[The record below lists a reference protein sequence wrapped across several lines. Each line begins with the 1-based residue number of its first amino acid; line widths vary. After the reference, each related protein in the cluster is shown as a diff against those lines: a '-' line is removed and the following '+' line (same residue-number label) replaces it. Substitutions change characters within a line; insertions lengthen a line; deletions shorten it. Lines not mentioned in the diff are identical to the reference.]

1 VASPAF
7 WSVYLDPLFSE
18 LRRVGIG
25 CHLAGVWMG
34 AVGYA
39 DDIILLAP
47 SRDAAQ
53 KMLSICEVFAGKNNI
68 KFSTDLNPTKSKCKA
83 VYVTGP
89 RGGGL
94 QKPAPLLLC
103 GRALPWVDRAEHLG
117 HALSEDG
124 TMRRDA
130 REKRAQFIDLS
141 VKIRE
146 TFGFAHPVEQLKAVE
161 KYCTSVYGS
170 NLYDFNNTEFGMIC
184 SAWRT
189 GVKLAWDV
197 HRGCRTYLVQQVL
210 APGVTSLRVSLL
222 LRYRTFFR
230 SLLTSPSPE
239 VQVAAL
245 LAARD
250 LRSSVGSNLAL
261 LREETGLDPWT
272 CSPGEL
278 RAALLQAEAVPV
290 PAADAWRVPY
300 TRRLLA
306 ERLHDFYSGD
316 DKEVQRVTGLLD
328 SLVTN

>member
-1 VASPAF
+1 
-7 WSVYLDPLFSE
+7 
-18 LRRVGIG
+18 
-25 CHLAGVWMG
+25 MG
-34 AVGYA
+34 AVAYA
-39 DDIILLAP
+39 DDILLLAP
-47 SRDAAQ
+47 TRDAAS
-53 KMLSICEVFAGKNNI
+53 KMLAVCENFAELNNI
-68 KFSTDLNPTKSKCKA
+68 QFSTDPDPSRSKSKA

-94 QKPAPLLLC
+94 PKPAPLLLC
-103 GRALPWVDRAEHLG
+103 GRPLPWVARAEHLG

-170 NLYDFNNTEFGMIC
+170 NLYDFNDTEFGMIC
-184 SAWRT
+184 SAWKT

-197 HRGCRTYLVQQVL
+197 HRGCRPYLLQQVL
-210 APGVTSLRVSLL
+210 APGATSLRVSLL
-222 LRYRTFFR
+222 TRYRTFFR
-230 SLLTSPSPE
+230 SLLDSPSPE

-261 LREETGLDPWT
+261 LREESGLDPWT
-272 CSPGEL
+272 VAPGRL
-278 RAALLQAEAVPV
+278 KAALLRAEETPV

-300 TRRLLA
+300 MWRLLE
-306 ERLHDFYSGD
+306 ERLQHYYCGN
-316 DKEVQRVTGLLD
+316 KEEEKRVQGLLD